1 MRPNLGERTARAMAG
16 LVRSRPFLAVAALA
30 VLFAAYWAA
39 GTWLAP
45 DFIRSQAT
53 AWARDELKKPLHLGE
68 IKVDPLGFKLDIS
81 DIAIPDAATPMVA
94 ARQVHLNFSILSLF
108 ADAYRFDEVRIDGPA
123 VHALIRPDGTLNL
136 LELVPPPS
144 PEPVPAV
151 LIGELSVLGGRIAF
165 ADHSRAAKPA
175 KLLAPISFSLRDF
188 HTARSEGGG
197 FRFEAESERGE
208 TFAWQGHVSM
218 APIAS
223 DGSFTVRHLEAASIQ
238 DFLGE
243 MLPVALSD
251 GLIDL
256 HGSYD
261 FRYKGGAT
269 TLSAMLPKLG
279 LTSLAFDGK
288 DLFRGR
294 ARLGEVDVDG
304 ASLALAIPE
313 NGAMAA
319 EIIVPHF
326 ALRDATANG
335 PAGAGIEPM
344 RLAGL
349 TISDIRVNAARRRI
363 DIRDI
368 RAEGLKGE
376 ATRAQNGTIDLSA
389 LLPPAPKPAVS
400 DETAP
405 WQIALGG
412 FSLSDAALRFE
423 DRAVSPAAVF
433 DISANATA
441 RGDLAAPDKPIAIS
455 ADARINKT
463 ATLSAEGML
472 LPPGSADL
480 RITLAGFPLKAAL
493 PYMPPY
499 PALDLKGGDLGI
511 RGRLIVSDA
520 GTAPKARFSGDAVIA
535 GLRLFERAGRSE
547 LISWRRLAL
556 SGIDYRGPASPRVEI
571 AHARL
576 SRPTGRVAILR
587 DGTFNFA
594 AAAGVA
600 AAPPVPA
607 KSAQRLTRAER
618 RAETKRIEA
627 ARAAKAI
634 AAQAA
639 LAAPQAAPAIPV
651 FVKRLD
657 IDSGTM
663 SFADYSIQP
672 NFEARIEA
680 LRGRVTGISNMP
692 GAVAE
697 IDLDGHVIN
706 RFSPVKITGRANLL
720 AYDRKTDV
728 KMAFRNIELPVFN
741 PYSGRYAGYAIA
753 RGKLTTEL
761 GYRIDNRAL
770 EADHHVIIDQLEWGE
785 ATDSKEKVPMP
796 IRLATSLLKDK
807 NGVID
812 LEVPIT
818 GSLDDPQ
825 FRLGP
830 IIWKIIGNI
839 LEKIVTAPFRF
850 IGSLFAGAEEAQ
862 FVDFVPGSAALPE
875 SATKNLSA
883 LAKGLADRPAL
894 KLDIPASPGIEADA
908 IAIADQRMAEAAM
921 AREIKKG
928 ESPDLAALTPDKRH
942 DRLKDLYK
950 AKLGSSPDFP
960 ETSDTVS
967 AADNTAAEKDGISER
982 DARRNRE
989 AALMADTLRPKFL
1002 PTDAELAALGR
1013 TRAEAVRD
1021 ALLADGAIDPARVF
1035 LSTRQAAKAKDSAVR
1050 MELSLE

>member
-1 MRPNLGERTARAMAG
+1 MRSNLGERAASAMAG
-16 LVRSRPFLAVAALA
+16 LVRSKPFLAATAFM

-45 DFIRSQAT
+45 DFVRSQAT
-53 AWARDELKKPLHLGE
+53 AWVRDELKKPLRIGE

-81 DIAIPDAATPMVA
+81 DIAIPDGASPLVA
-94 ARQVHLNFSILSLF
+94 AKHIHLDFSILSLF
-108 ADAYRFDEVRIDGPA
+108 ADAYRFDVVRIDGPA
-123 VHALIRPDGTLNL
+123 VNALIRQDGTLNL

-144 PEPVPAV
+144 PDPAPALLV
-151 LIGELSVLGGRIAF
+151 GDLSVQNGRIAF
-165 ADHSRAAKPA
+165 ADHSRATKPE
-175 KLLAPISFSLRDF
+175 KRLAPISFTLRDF
-188 HTARSEGGG
+188 HTTRAEGGG
-197 FRFEAESERGE
+197 FQFEAESERGE
-208 TFAWQGHVSM
+208 TFAWQGNVSM

-238 DFLGE
+238 NFLGDT
-243 MLPVALSD
+243 LPVALTD
-251 GLIDL
+251 GFIDL

-261 FRYKGGAT
+261 FSYRDGAT
-269 TLSAMLPKLG
+269 RLSAMLPKLG

-288 DLFRGR
+288 SLFHGR

-304 ASLALAIPE
+304 ASLAFTLAE
-313 NGAMAA
+313 AGAANT
-319 EIIVPHF
+319 ELIVPRF
-326 ALRDATANG
+326 ALREAIASA
-335 PAGAGIEPM
+335 PPRSGIEPL
-344 RLAGL
+344 RLASVEV
-349 TISDIRVNAARRRI
+349 SDIRVHYPRQRI
-363 DIRDI
+363 AIGEI
-368 RAEGLKGE
+368 RAAGLKGE
-376 ATRAQNGTIDLSA
+376 ATRERSGAIDLA
-389 LLPPAPKPAVS
+389 RLLPPAPPKTEEAS
-400 DETAP
+400 AP
-405 WQIALGG
+405 WQLALGAV
-412 FSLSDAALRFE
+412 SLSDATLRFE
-423 DRAVSPAAVF
+423 DRAVSPVTVF
-433 DISANATA
+433 DIAANASA
-441 RGDLAAPDKPIAIS
+441 RGDLTAPDKPIAVS
-455 ADARINKT
+455 ADARING
-463 ATLSAEGML
+463 ATTLDAEGTMTM
-472 LPPGSADL
+472 PGGADL
-480 RITLAGFPLKAAL
+480 RIALANFPLKSAL
-493 PYMPPY
+493 PYGPAY
-499 PALDLKGGDLGI
+499 PALDLKGGNFGL
-511 RGRLIVSDA
+511 RGRLAITDA
-520 GTAPKARFSGDAVIA
+520 DKTPKVNFSGDAVVA
-535 GLRLFERAGRSE
+535 GLKLTERAGRSE
-547 LISWRRLAL
+547 LLSWQRLAL
-556 SGIDYRGPASPRVEI
+556 SGVEYRGPMSPRIEI
-571 AHARL
+571 ARARL
-576 SRPTGRVAILR
+576 TRPTGRVAILQN
-587 DGTFNFA
+587 GTFNFA

-600 AAPPVPA
+600 SAPPAPA
-607 KSAQRLTRAER
+607 RSAQRLTRAER
-618 RAETKRIEA
+618 RAEAKRAEA
-627 ARAAKAI
+627 ARATKAA

-639 LAAPQAAPAIPV
+639 LAAPQTMPAVPV
-651 FVKRLD
+651 FVRRLD

-672 NFEARIEA
+672 NFEARIES
-680 LRGRVTGISNMP
+680 LRGHISGISNMP
-692 GAVAE
+692 GSVAE

-706 RFSPVKITGRANLL
+706 RFSPVKIAGRANLI

-770 EADHHVIIDQLEWGE
+770 EADHHVVIDQLEWGE

-862 FVDFVPGSAALPE
+862 FVDFAPGSAALPE
-875 SATKNLSA
+875 NAGKNLSA

-894 KLDIPASPGIEADA
+894 KLDIPASAGIEADA
-908 IAIADQRMAEAAM
+908 LAIANQRMTEAAL

-928 ESPDLAALTPDKRH
+928 EAAPDLAALSPDRRH

-950 AKLGSSPDFP
+950 AKLGNSPDFP
-960 ETSDTVS
+960 EADGDT
-967 AADNTAAEKDGISER
+967 ADSVAAEKDGISER

-989 AALMADTLRPKFL
+989 AALMADTLRPTFM
-1002 PTDAELAALGR
+1002 PTAAELAALG
-1013 TRAEAVRD
+1013 TARAEAVRD
-1021 ALLADGAIDPARVF
+1021 ALLADGAIDAARVF
-1035 LSTRQAAKAKDSAVR
+1035 LSTRQAVKARESAVR

>member
-1 MRPNLGERTARAMAG
+1 MTG
-16 LVRSRPFLAVAALA
+16 LVRSKPLLAAAA
-30 VLFAAYWAA
+30 FIVLFAAYWAA
-39 GTWLAP
+39 GTWLVP
-45 DFIRSQAT
+45 DLVRSKAT
-53 AWARDELKKPLHLGE
+53 AWVRDELKKPLSLGE
-68 IKVDPLGFKLDIS
+68 IRVDPLRFRLDIS
-81 DIAIPDAATPMVA
+81 DIAIPGADAPMVA
-94 ARQVHLNFSILSLF
+94 AKHLHLDFSILSLF
-108 ADAYRFDEVRIDGPA
+108 ADAYRFDEVRIDDPA

-144 PEPVPAV
+144 PEPPPAV
-151 LIGELSVLGGRIAF
+151 LIGDLSVTGGRIAF
-165 ADHSRAAKPA
+165 ADHSRAAKPE

-188 HTARSEGGG
+188 HTAKAEGGG

-208 TFAWQGHVSM
+208 VFAWQGNVSM

-223 DGSFTVRHLEAASIQ
+223 DGSFTIRHLQAASIQ

-243 MLPVALSD
+243 TLPVALTD

-261 FRYKGGAT
+261 FSYGDGVTR
-269 TLSAMLPKLG
+269 LSAMLPKLG
-279 LTSLAFDGK
+279 LTGLAFDGK

-304 ASLALAIPE
+304 ASVALSVPE
-313 NGAMAA
+313 VSEVVADVV
-319 EIIVPHF
+319 VPRF

-335 PAGAGIEPM
+335 PAGAAIAPL
-344 RLAGL
+344 RLAGVEGDN
-349 TISDIRVNAARRRI
+349 IRVSYGRRRVEIGDIRVR
-363 DIRDI
+363 
-368 RAEGLKGE
+368 GLKGE
-376 ATRAQNGTIDLSA
+376 ATRTRSGEIDLA
-389 LLPPAPKPAVS
+389 RMLPAPTPKPAEK
-400 DETAP
+400 DDAAP
-405 WQIALGG
+405 WRIALGA
-412 FSLSDAALRFE
+412 FSLSETSLRFE

-433 DISANATA
+433 DIMANAKA
-441 RGDLAAPDKPIAIS
+441 RGDLAAPDTPITVS
-455 ADARINKT
+455 ADARINRT
-463 ATLSAEGML
+463 ATLKAEGTVM
-472 LPPGSADL
+472 PPGSADL
-480 RITLAGFPLKAAL
+480 RIALTGFPLKAAL
-493 PYMPPY
+493 PYLPPY
-499 PALDLKGGDLGI
+499 PALDLKSGDLGLS
-511 RGRLIVSDA
+511 GRLSVTDA
-520 GTAPKARFSGDAVIA
+520 DTAPKVRFSGDAAVD
-535 GLRLFERAGRSE
+535 GLRLTERAGRSD
-547 LISWRRLAL
+547 LLSWRRLAL
-556 SGIDYRGPASPRVEI
+556 SGIDWRGPASPRVEI

-576 SRPTGRVAILR
+576 SRPSGRVAILQ

-594 AAAGVA
+594 AVTGAVA
-600 AAPPVPA
+600 AAPVPA
-607 KSAQRLTRAER
+607 KSARRMTRAER

-627 ARAAKAI
+627 ARAAKA
-634 AAQAA
+634 ATAQAA
-639 LAAPQAAPAIPV
+639 LAAPQAPPAVPV

-657 IDSGTM
+657 IDGGTM
-663 SFADYSIQP
+663 SFADHSIQP
-672 NFEARIEA
+672 SFEARIEA
-680 LRGRVTGISNMP
+680 LRGRVSGISNMP

-706 RFSPVKITGRANLL
+706 RFSPVKIEGRANLA

-770 EADHHVIIDQLEWGE
+770 EADHHVVIDQLEWGE
-785 ATDSKEKVPMP
+785 ATDSKEKVPLP
-796 IRLATSLLKDK
+796 IRLATSLLKDR

-839 LEKIVTAPFRF
+839 IEKIVTAPFRF

-862 FVDFVPGSAALPE
+862 FVDFAPGSAVLPE
-875 SATKNLSA
+875 SAGRNLAA

-908 IAIADQRMAEAAM
+908 FAIADRRMAEAAT
-921 AREIKKG
+921 AREVKKG
-928 ESPDLAALTPDKRH
+928 EPADLAALTPDKRH

-950 AKLGSSPDFP
+950 AKRGSSPDFP
-960 ETSDTVS
+960 ETSDAVS
-967 AADNTAAEKDGISER
+967 AADRTAAEKDGISER

-989 AALMADTLRPKFL
+989 AALMADALRPEFL
-1002 PTDAELAALGR
+1002 PTDAELAALG
-1013 TRAEAVRD
+1013 TARAEAVRD
-1021 ALLADGAIDPARVF
+1021 ALLADAAIDPARVF
-1035 LSTRQAAKAKDSAVR
+1035 LSTRQAVKAKDTAVR